1 MRPLG
6 GGVDTSETVSAP
18 QAPLQL
24 LTPGDL
30 PAPAAA
36 MQLLAEHGISGIRQ
50 SWQAPSPSP
59 YPRQSPATSA
69 RLNHAPYS
77 SPDQDHQWNARQYT
91 GDQGTVREGSRDQV
105 TPVGVDMLQP
115 LGAGARE
122 VYSQMRPLQLLAPS
136 PFPMEGG
143 NGAPTATTH
152 AASQMQADDVAMG
165 GPLDMHRRSRNG
177 CAGASGGDRSTPR
190 PQAIPAAWRMRR
202 GLNQNRKLSSVA
214 MQVRTKCSVQVNAT
228 GPYHTIRKNSVYR
241 PGHVWSHGT
250 FVRKFVVAVFI

>member
-6 GGVDTSETVSAP
+6 GGVKTSETVSAP

-36 MQLLAEHGISGIRQ
+36 MQLLAEYGISGIRQ
-50 SWQAPSPSP
+50 SWQAPSPAP

-69 RLNHAPYS
+69 RLNPAPYS
-77 SPDQDHQWNARQYT
+77 SPEQDHHWNARQYT
-91 GDQGTVREGSRDQV
+91 GDQRGDREGSRGQV

-122 VYSQMRPLQLLAPS
+122 VYSHVRPLQLLAPS

-143 NGAPTATTH
+143 NGASTSTAH
-152 AASQMQADDVAMG
+152 AASQPQADDVAMG
-165 GPLDMHRRSRNG
+165 GPLHMHRRSRNG
-177 CAGASGGDRSTPR
+177 SAGASGGDRSTPR
-190 PQAIPAAWRMRR
+190 PQAIPVAWRMRR

-214 MQVRTKCSVQVNAT
+214 MQVSPKCPIEVNSV
-228 GPYHTIRKNSVYR
+228 PYHPYE
-241 PGHVWSHGT
+241 
-250 FVRKFVVAVFI
+250 